1 MDELLRHL
9 LAAGGGR
16 GSGPGSGRPGEG
28 STPGGIKNVSPK
40 LAAARAAG
48 YVTSTGRGRNR
59 RHALTE
65 AGRKA
70 ARE

>member
-16 GSGPGSGRPGEG
+16 RESIPHRVVL
-28 STPGGIKNVSPK
+28 TRARNHGIKNVSPK